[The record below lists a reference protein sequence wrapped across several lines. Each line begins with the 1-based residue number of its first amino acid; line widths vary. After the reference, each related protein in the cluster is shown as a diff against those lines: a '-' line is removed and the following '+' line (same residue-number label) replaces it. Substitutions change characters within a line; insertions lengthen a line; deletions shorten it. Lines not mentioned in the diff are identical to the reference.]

1 MREGIDLKDHIQQL
15 LNKCIEL
22 GSEED
27 LSALVHVL
35 EGIEKKI
42 DKTNLQYIDGLLHM
56 DRVID
61 KEKKTCIITVPINP
75 LLNNSLDIVH
85 GGITATILDTA
96 MGSLAISL
104 LPDGYAAVTNQLN
117 IHYIAPGIG
126 NTLRC
131 KAEVIHQ
138 GSKTFVISGE
148 VYRSDGKKI
157 AYATGTFFTIQ
168 K

>member
-1 MREGIDLKDHIQQL
+1 
-15 LNKCIEL
+15 
-22 GSEED
+22 
-27 LSALVHVL
+27 
-35 EGIEKKI
+35 
-42 DKTNLQYIDGLLHM
+42 M

-61 KEKKTCIITVPINP
+61 KEKKTCEITVPINP
-75 LLNNSLDIVH
+75 FLNNSLDIVH
-85 GGITATILDTA
+85 GGITATILDTT
-96 MGSLAISL
+96 MGTVANFL
-104 LPDGYAAVTNQLN
+104 LPDGYGAVTNQLN

-126 NTLRC
+126 DTLRC

-148 VYRSDGKKI
+148 IYRSDGKKI

>member
-1 MREGIDLKDHIQQL
+1 MKDHLQQL
-15 LNKCIEL
+15 FNKCIEQGSDEEIRAL
-22 GSEED
+22 G
-27 LSALVHVL
+27 HVL

-42 DKTNLQYIDGLLHM
+42 DKTILQYVDGLLHM

-61 KEKKTCIITVPINP
+61 KEKKTCVITIPINP
-75 LLNNSLDIVH
+75 LINNSLDIVH
-85 GGITATILDTA
+85 GGITATLLDTA
-96 MGSLAISL
+96 MGSLAISG
-104 LPDGYAAVTNQLN
+104 LPDGYTAVTSQLN

-126 NTLRC
+126 DSLCC

-138 GSKTFVISGE
+138 GSKTSVISGE
-148 VYRSDGKKI
+148 VYRNDGKKV

>member
-1 MREGIDLKDHIQQL
+1 
-15 LNKCIEL
+15 
-22 GSEED
+22 
-27 LSALVHVL
+27 
-35 EGIEKKI
+35 
-42 DKTNLQYIDGLLHM
+42 M

-148 VYRSDGKKI
+148 VYRSDGKKLPMPQVLFYHSKI
-157 AYATGTFFTIQ
+157 DRKENELKNGYRHCNSDNMLLFLLAN
-168 K
+168 